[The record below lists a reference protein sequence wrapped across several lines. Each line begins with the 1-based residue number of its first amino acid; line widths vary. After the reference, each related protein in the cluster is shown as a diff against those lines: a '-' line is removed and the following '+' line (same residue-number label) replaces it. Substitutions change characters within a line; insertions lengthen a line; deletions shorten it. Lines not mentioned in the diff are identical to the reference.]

1 MPAHTPAG
9 ATGGGRRR
17 RRLLLGAVAAL
28 GAAALLAGCSTSS
41 GATGSGSS
49 YEKAAKDT
57 KATIDY
63 AVWDENQVA
72 AIKANLKGFNEEYPD
87 IKVNVDV
94 TPFASYWTKLQ
105 TQGSSNTLPDV
116 FWMNGPNFQLY
127 AANGKIAPI
136 TGEVKSGAITPS
148 NYSSALNDL
157 YTYDGTQYGVP
168 KDFDTIGVWVNKAL
182 FEQAGVPLPAKDWT
196 WDDFQKT
203 GAELSQKL
211 KAQGAYGAAAGM
223 DGQTTYYDT
232 IFQAGG
238 SVLNKDRTKSEYDTA
253 ASEAGLQFW
262 TDLITSGASPSIKQL
277 TDTTADQW
285 FTSGKLAMY
294 QGGSWFRS
302 ALTGTAMEKD
312 VVVYPLPKG
321 KEQATVIHG
330 VSNVVSAN
338 SPHKAAAQAL
348 QVYLAS
354 KAAQQQQGDMG
365 AIIPA
370 YTGTQDAFTK
380 TMPDADLQ
388 VFLDAVDYAKPLP
401 VSKNTAAWNTLETN
415 LLPSAFDGSKPVD
428 EVAKDLAQKMDAAL
442 AKEQ

>member
-1 MPAHTPAG
+1 MPAPTSA
-9 ATGGGRRR
+9 RRPGLR
-17 RRLLLGAVAAL
+17 RALLGVLAAVSAT
-28 GAAALLAGCSTSS
+28 ALLAGCSTSS
-41 GATGSGSS
+41 GAGSASGD
-49 YEKAAKDT
+49 YEQAAKDT
-57 KATIDY
+57 KATLTY
-63 AVWDENQVA
+63 AVWDENQVE
-72 AIKANLKGFNEEYPD
+72 AIKANLAGFAKEYPD
-87 IKVNVDV
+87 ITVNVDV
-94 TPFASYWTKLQ
+94 TPFANYWTKLQ
-105 TQGSSNTLPDV
+105 TQGSSDTLPDL

-127 AANGKIAPI
+127 AANGKLAPI
-136 TGEVKSGAITPS
+136 TGEVRAGAIDPAK
-148 NYSSALNDL
+148 YSSALNDL

-168 KDFDTIGVWVNKAL
+168 KDFDTIGVWMNKAL
-182 FEQAGVPLPAKDWT
+182 FEKAGVPMPSKDWT
-196 WDDFQKT
+196 WDEFQET

-211 KAQGAYGAAAGM
+211 RADGAYGAAGGM

-232 IFQAGG
+232 ILQAGG
-238 SVLNKDRTKSEYDTA
+238 SVLGDDGKKSEYDSK
-253 ASEAGLQFW
+253 ASEEGLQFW
-262 TDLITSGASPSIKQL
+262 TDLIKSGASPSIKQL

-302 ALTGTAMEKD
+302 ALTGTDLEKD

-338 SPHKAAAQAL
+338 SKNKAAAQAL

-365 AIIPA
+365 AVIPA
-370 YTGTQDAFTK
+370 YEGTQDAFTK

-415 LLPSAFDGSKPVD
+415 LLPSAFDGSTPVD
-428 EVAKDLAQKMDAAL
+428 QVAKELTEKMDAAL

>member
-1 MPAHTPAG
+1 MPAHTTARG
-9 ATGGGRRR
+9 ARRV
-17 RRLLLGAVAAL
+17 LLGAVAAL
-28 GAAALLAGCSTSS
+28 GAAVLLAGCSTSS
-41 GATGSGSS
+41 GATSSGSA
-49 YEKAAKDT
+49 YDKAAKDT
-57 KATIDY
+57 KATLNY

-72 AIKANLKGFNEEYPD
+72 AIKANIKGFNEEYPD

-94 TPFASYWTKLQ
+94 TPFANYWTKLQ
-105 TQGSSNTLPDV
+105 TQGSSDTLPDL

-136 TGEVKSGAITPS
+136 TGEVKAGAIDPA
-148 NYSSALNDL
+148 NYSSALNKL

-182 FEQAGVPLPAKDWT
+182 FEKAGVALPSKDWT
-196 WDDFQKT
+196 WADFQKT
-203 GAELSQKL
+203 GAELSEKL
-211 KAQGAYGAAAGM
+211 KADGAYGAAGGM

-238 SVLNKDRTKSEYDTA
+238 SVVNAAGTKSGYA
-253 ASEAGLQFW
+253 SKASEAGLQFW
-262 TDLITSGASPSIKQL
+262 TDLIKSGASPSIKQL

-302 ALTGTAMEKD
+302 ALTDTAMEKD

-321 KEQATVIHG
+321 KQQATVIHG

-338 SPHKAAAQAL
+338 SKHKAAAQAL
-348 QVYLAS
+348 QVYLAG
-354 KAAQQQQGDMG
+354 KTAQQQQGDMG
-365 AIIPA
+365 AVIPA

-388 VFLDAVDYAKPLP
+388 VFLDAVDYAQPLP

-415 LLPSAFDGSKPVD
+415 LLPSAFDGSTPVD
-428 EVAKDLAQKMDAAL
+428 QVATELAQKMDTAL
-442 AKEQ
+442 GKEQ

>member
-1 MPAHTPAG
+1 MTAHIPARGAG
-9 ATGGGRRR
+9 VRRI
-17 RRLLLGAVAAL
+17 LVGAVAAL

-41 GATGSGSS
+41 GASSSGGD
-49 YEKAAKDT
+49 YTAAAKDT
-57 KATIDY
+57 KANLTY
-63 AVWDENQVA
+63 AVWDENQVK

-87 IKVNVDV
+87 IKVSVDV
-94 TPFASYWTKLQ
+94 TPFANYWTKLQ
-105 TQGSSNTLPDV
+105 TQGSSNTLPDL

-127 AANGKIAPI
+127 AANGKLAPI
-136 TGEVKSGAITPS
+136 TGAVEAGDIDPAK
-148 NYSSALNDL
+148 YSSALNDL
-157 YTYDGTQYGVP
+157 YTYDDTQYGVP

-182 FEQAGVPLPAKDWT
+182 FEKAGMDLPSKDWT
-196 WDDFQKT
+196 WDDFQET
-203 GAELSQKL
+203 GAELSKKL
-211 KAQGAYGAAAGM
+211 EADGAYGAAGGM

-238 SVLNKDRTKSEYDTA
+238 SVVNADGTKSEYA
-253 ASEAGLQFW
+253 SKASEAGLQFW
-262 TDLITSGASPSIKQL
+262 TDLIDSGASPSIKQL

-330 VSNVVSAN
+330 VSNVVSEASKN
-338 SPHKAAAQAL
+338 KAAAQAL
-348 QVYLAS
+348 QVYLAG
-354 KAAQQQQGDMG
+354 KTAQQQQGDMG
-365 AIIPA
+365 AVIPS
-370 YTGTQDAFTK
+370 YEGTQSAFTK

-415 LLPSAFDGSKPVD
+415 LLPNAFDGSTPVD
-428 EVAKDLAQKMDAAL
+428 DVAKQLAQKMDAAL

>member
-1 MPAHTPAG
+1 MPATTPAKG
-9 ATGGGRRR
+9 RGRRR
-17 RRLLLGAVAAL
+17 AILGAVAAI
-28 GAAALLAGCSTSS
+28 GAAVLLAGCSTSS
-41 GATGSGSS
+41 GATGSGGG
-49 YEKAAKDT
+49 YEQATKDT
-57 KATIDY
+57 KATLTY
-63 AVWDENQVA
+63 AVWDENQVK
-72 AIKANLKGFNEEYPD
+72 AIKANLTGFNEEYPD
-87 IKVNVDV
+87 ITVNVDV

-105 TQGSSNTLPDV
+105 TQGSSDTLPDL

-127 AANGKIAPI
+127 AANGKLAPI
-136 TGEVKSGAITPS
+136 TGEVKAGAIDPAK
-148 NYSSALNDL
+148 YSSALNKL

-168 KDFDTIGVWVNKAL
+168 KDFDTIGVWMNKAL
-182 FEQAGVPLPAKDWT
+182 FAKAGVAMPAKDWT

-211 KAQGAYGAAAGM
+211 KGDGAYGAAGGM

-238 SVLNKDRTKSEYDTA
+238 SVVNGDGTKSMYDTA
-253 ASEAGLQFW
+253 ASEKGLQFW
-262 TDLITSGASPSIKQL
+262 TDLIESGASPSIKQL

-302 ALTGTAMEKD
+302 ALTGTDLEKA

-338 SPHKAAAQAL
+338 TKHKAAAQAL
-348 QVYLAS
+348 QVYLAG
-354 KAAQQQQGDMG
+354 KQAQQQQGDMG
-365 AIIPA
+365 AVIPA
-370 YTGTQDAFTK
+370 YEGTQDAFTK

-415 LLPSAFDGSKPVD
+415 LLPSAFDGSTPVD
-428 EVAKDLAQKMDAAL
+428 QVAKELAQKMDAAL

>member
-1 MPAHTPAG
+1 MPATTSAKG
-9 ATGGGRRR
+9 RGRRR
-17 RRLLLGAVAAL
+17 AILGAVAAI
-28 GAAALLAGCSTSS
+28 GAAVLLAGCSTSS
-41 GATGSGSS
+41 GATGSGSD

-57 KATIDY
+57 KATLTY
-63 AVWDENQVA
+63 AVWDENQVK
-72 AIKANLKGFNEEYPD
+72 AIKANLEGFNEEYPD

-105 TQGSSNTLPDV
+105 TQGSSDTLPDL

-127 AANGKIAPI
+127 AANGKLAPI
-136 TGEVKSGAITPS
+136 TGEVKAGAIDPAK
-148 NYSSALNDL
+148 YSSALNDL
-157 YTYDGTQYGVP
+157 YTYDETQYGVP
-168 KDFDTIGVWVNKAL
+168 KDFDTIGVWMNKAL
-182 FEQAGVPLPAKDWT
+182 FEKAGVAMPSKDWT

-203 GAELSQKL
+203 GAELSEKL
-211 KAQGAYGAAAGM
+211 KADGAYGAAGGM

-238 SVLNKDRTKSEYDTA
+238 SVVGDDGTKSMYDTK

-262 TDLITSGASPSIKQL
+262 TDLIASGASPSIKQL

-302 ALTGTAMEKD
+302 ALTGTDLEKD

-338 SPHKAAAQAL
+338 TKHKAAAQAL
-348 QVYLAS
+348 QVYLAG
-354 KAAQQQQGDMG
+354 KQAQQQQGDMG
-365 AIIPA
+365 AVIPA
-370 YTGTQDAFTK
+370 YDGTQSAFTK

-415 LLPSAFDGSKPVD
+415 LLPSAFDGSTPVD
-428 EVAKDLAQKMDAAL
+428 DVAKELAQKMDAAL

>member
-1 MPAHTPAG
+1 MPAPTSA
-9 ATGGGRRR
+9 RRPGLR
-17 RRLLLGAVAAL
+17 RALLGVLAAVSAT
-28 GAAALLAGCSTSS
+28 ALLAGCSTSS
-41 GATGSGSS
+41 GAGSASGD
-49 YEKAAKDT
+49 YEQAAKDT
-57 KATIDY
+57 KATLTY
-63 AVWDENQVA
+63 AVWDENQVE
-72 AIKANLKGFNEEYPD
+72 AIKANLAGFAKEYPD
-87 IKVNVDV
+87 ITVNVDV
-94 TPFASYWTKLQ
+94 TPFANYWTKLQ
-105 TQGSSNTLPDV
+105 TQGSSDTLPDL

-127 AANGKIAPI
+127 AANGKLAPI
-136 TGEVKSGAITPS
+136 TGEVRAGAIDPAK
-148 NYSSALNDL
+148 YSSALNDL

-168 KDFDTIGVWVNKAL
+168 KDFDTIGVWMNKAL
-182 FEQAGVPLPAKDWT
+182 FEKAGVPMPSKDWT
-196 WDDFQKT
+196 WDEFQET

-211 KAQGAYGAAAGM
+211 RADGAYGAAGGM

-232 IFQAGG
+232 ILQAGG
-238 SVLNKDRTKSEYDTA
+238 SVLGDDGKKSEYDSK
-253 ASEAGLQFW
+253 ASEEGLQFW
-262 TDLITSGASPSIKQL
+262 TDLIKSGASPSIKQL

-302 ALTGTAMEKD
+302 ALTGTDLETD

-338 SPHKAAAQAL
+338 SKNKAAAQAL

-365 AIIPA
+365 AVIPA
-370 YTGTQDAFTK
+370 YEGTQDAFTK

-415 LLPSAFDGSKPVD
+415 LLPSAFDGSTPVD
-428 EVAKDLAQKMDAAL
+428 QVAKELTEKMDAAL

>member
-1 MPAHTPAG
+1 MHAPTSAKG
-9 ATGGGRRR
+9 RGRRR
-17 RRLLLGAVAAL
+17 ALLGAVAAI
-28 GAAALLAGCSTSS
+28 GAAVLLAGCSTSS
-41 GATGSGSS
+41 GASS
-49 YEKAAKDT
+49 AGGDYEKAAKDT
-57 KATIDY
+57 KATLTY
-63 AVWDENQVA
+63 AVWDENQVK
-72 AIKANLKGFNEEYPD
+72 AIKANLEGFNEEYPD

-127 AANGKIAPI
+127 AANGKLAPI
-136 TGEVKSGAITPS
+136 TGEVEAGAIDPAK
-148 NYSSALNDL
+148 YSSALNDL
-157 YTYDGTQYGVP
+157 YTYDKTQYGVP
-168 KDFDTIGVWVNKAL
+168 KDFDTIGVWMNKAL
-182 FEQAGVPLPAKDWT
+182 FEKAGVAMPSKDWT

-203 GAELSQKL
+203 GAELSEKL
-211 KAQGAYGAAAGM
+211 TADGAYGAAGGM

-238 SVLNKDRTKSEYDTA
+238 NVIDADGTKSEYDTA
-253 ASEAGLQFW
+253 AAEAGLQFW
-262 TDLITSGASPSIKQL
+262 TDLIASGASPSIKQL

-302 ALTGTAMEKD
+302 ALTGTDLEKD

-338 SPHKAAAQAL
+338 TKNKAAAQAL

-354 KAAQQQQGDMG
+354 KQAQQQQGDMG
-365 AIIPA
+365 AVIPA
-370 YTGTQDAFTK
+370 YEGTQSAFTK

-415 LLPSAFDGSKPVD
+415 LLPSAFDGSTPVD
-428 EVAKDLAQKMDAAL
+428 DVAKQLAQKMDAAL
-442 AKEQ
+442 TKEQ